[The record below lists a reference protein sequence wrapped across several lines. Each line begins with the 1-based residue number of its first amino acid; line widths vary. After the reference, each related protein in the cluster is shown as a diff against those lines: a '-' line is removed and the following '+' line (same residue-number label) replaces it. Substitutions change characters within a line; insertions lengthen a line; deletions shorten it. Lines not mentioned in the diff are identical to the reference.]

1 MPFLLLDQVQE
12 REIVPGY
19 HARFVHSEHMSLA
32 YLTIEAGAP
41 LPEHTHP
48 HEQVTNVIEGQLELT
63 IAGETS
69 VLTPGKVAVIPPNT
83 PHSGRALTPCR
94 AIDVFHP
101 VREEYR

>member
-1 MPFLLLDQVQE
+1 
-12 REIVPGY
+12 
-19 HARFVHSEHMSLA
+19 MSLA

-69 VLTPGKVAVIPPNT
+69 VLTPGKVAVIPPNM

-94 AIDVFHP
+94 AIDVFYP